1 MKKNY
6 LAIAVA
12 ALTLTLTACDSKS
25 ESQKTED
32 KPAAQATASTT
43 ANQASSSTSSSADE
57 MKNISYLLGFNF
69 GKNLEPTHIKGFDA
83 DQILAGLNDALAG
96 KETKLSK
103 EEMQQT
109 IAALQQL
116 VQKSEA
122 EQARAYEEKGKAFL
136 AENAK
141 RDGVIT
147 TKSGLQYEIVT
158 KGTGAKPTKDD
169 VVEVNYEGKLVDGK
183 VFDSSIQ
190 RGKPVEFAVGSVIP
204 GWVEALQLMQVGE
217 KVKIYV
223 PSELAYGAEG
233 FPPVIPANSV
243 LIFDVELLN
252 IKKPDPKAAK
262 PDSKQEAA
270 KPAAKK

>member
-12 ALTLTLTACDSKS
+12 ALTFTLTACDSKS
-25 ESQKTED
+25 ETQKTED
-32 KPAAQATASTT
+32 KPAAQATTSTT
-43 ANQASSSTSSSADE
+43 ADQASSSTNSSADE
-57 MKNISYLLGFNF
+57 MKNISYLLGYNF
-69 GKNLEPTHIKGFDA
+69 GKNLEPTHIKGFDS

-103 EEMQQT
+103 EEMQQA
-109 IAALQQL
+109 IASLQQL
-116 VQKSEA
+116 VQKAEA
-122 EQARAYEEKGKAFL
+122 EQAKAYEEKGKAFL

-217 KVKIYV
+217 KVKLYV

-262 PDSKQEAA
+262 TDAKQEAA
-270 KPAAKK
+270 KPAGKK